1 MIKIFFALSLALL
14 MSGCVTIQPVKP
26 WQKRV
31 LAKDSMTQSGGN
43 TLFEKFQ
50 KHIYFSKEASKGG
63 GGVAG
68 GGCGCN

>member
-1 MIKIFFALSLALL
+1 MIKILFSILLALL
-14 MSGCVTIQPVKP
+14 MSGCMHIQTVKP

-43 TLFEKFQ
+43 SLFEKFQ